1 MTLLETNETFKTL
14 DAPKNLGKSELL
26 RQWRDLE
33 PNQDPLSVMQ
43 PITGGG
49 SSYGGDGIRICGS
62 AEFVS
67 CVLSRL
73 QDMTDGENDLMILKA
88 SHSIVK
94 PTEINGKV
102 KDWKYSGG
110 HCVYIQ
116 LGIRSGC
123 GIGDSAAT
131 NSYIDRVPGLRAKLK
146 EGRIKFYMWLGMSL
160 EEAQAYVK

>member
-1 MTLLETNETFKTL
+1 MTLYETETQTTL
-14 DAPKNLGKSELL
+14 DAPKNLSKAELIA
-26 RQWRDLE
+26 QWVSLT

-43 PITGGG
+43 PIKGGG

-62 AEFVS
+62 TEFVS
-67 CVLSRL
+67 AVLSRL
-73 QDMTDGENDLMILKA
+73 QDMTDAENDLMILKT

-116 LGIRSGC
+116 LGVRSGC
-123 GIGDSAAT
+123 GIGASAT
-131 NSYIDRVPGLRAKLK
+131 TDRYIDRVPGLR
-146 EGRIKFYMWLGMSL
+146 ETIKRGKISFYMWLGMTL